1 MAAWGMRA
9 DRSHWGGRRELHH
22 LAGKMKGVLV
32 DAGLEGAVDGST
44 GADRIR
50 VGQRTPTQ
58 IARKPRGAVNLS
70 KKRGTAPRRWPP
82 PGEGMASGATKQRKK
97 NQLSTKSR
105 GPTAHSMYTQWTTT
119 LRGTVIN
126 TATSDGV
133 NAGHD
138 PQWTHSQPAT
148 VSSASCL

>member
-32 DAGLEGAVDGST
+32 DAGLEGTVDGST

-58 IARKPRGAVNLS
+58 IARKPRGA
-70 KKRGTAPRRWPP
+70 
-82 PGEGMASGATKQRKK
+82 EGAR
-97 NQLSTKSR
+97 
-105 GPTAHSMYTQWTTT
+105 
-119 LRGTVIN
+119 
-126 TATSDGV
+126 
-133 NAGHD
+133 
-138 PQWTHSQPAT
+138 
-148 VSSASCL
+148 